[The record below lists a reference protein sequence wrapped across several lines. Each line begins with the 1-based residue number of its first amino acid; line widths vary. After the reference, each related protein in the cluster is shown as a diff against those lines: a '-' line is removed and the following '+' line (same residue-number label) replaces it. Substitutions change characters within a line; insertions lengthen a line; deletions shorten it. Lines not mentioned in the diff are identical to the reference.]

1 MNTFGALYET
11 VFESVYS
18 RTGKSISNPLDVQR
32 CVNAFNL
39 AFPKIDPF
47 TTISLFEEGEHELTI
62 LDV

>member
-1 MNTFGALYET
+1 M

-47 TTISLFEEGEHELTI
+47 TIISIFEEEEHELTI